1 VEDFVDGVL
10 ACAEKPEAV
19 GHSFNLGNPQGTIT
33 NLELTLMILRLTKS
47 KSIITY
53 RPHPGAE
60 IELRVPSIHKAAAL
74 LGFAPRVGLEEGLTR
89 TIAWYAENL
98 AGVKA

>member
-1 VEDFVDGVL
+1 MSR
-10 ACAEKPEAV
+10 A
-19 GHSFNLGNPQGTIT
+19 
-33 NLELTLMILRLTKS
+33 KS
-47 KSIITY
+47 SSETTF

-74 LGFAPRVGLEEGLTR
+74 LGYAPKIGLEDGITR

-98 AGVKA
+98 AGVRG